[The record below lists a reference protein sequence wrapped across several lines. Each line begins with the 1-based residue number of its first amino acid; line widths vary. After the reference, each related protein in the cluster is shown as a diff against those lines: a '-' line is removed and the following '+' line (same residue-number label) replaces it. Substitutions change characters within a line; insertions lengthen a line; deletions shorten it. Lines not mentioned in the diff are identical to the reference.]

1 MKNNLNFYKDVW
13 SIIFV
18 IMIVLFSCRL
28 QNGQKV
34 VDWAER
40 YKDSAF
46 IDMGSDDLEAQFLE
60 GNVDMGLYSRAAV
73 RILKTPRV
81 QGDTLY
87 LPIKS
92 GAEVK
97 VSENVYRYIVDVMR
111 SGNRLLQTDTSY
123 GIRMALPDSTYFV
136 TRKSARFDWAVPC
149 R

>member
-1 MKNNLNFYKDVW
+1 MKNDLG
-13 SIIFV
+13 IIFFMTV
-18 IMIVLFSCRL
+18 VLFSCRS
-28 QNGQKV
+28 QCGREV

-40 YKDSAF
+40 YRDSVF
-46 IDMGSDDLEAQFLE
+46 IDLGNGDLEVRFLE
-60 GNVDMGLYSRAAV
+60 GKVDGSLYSRAAARV
-73 RILKTPRV
+73 LKTPRI

-87 LPIKS
+87 LPIKN

-97 VSENVYRYIVDVMR
+97 VSENVYRYIVDVVR
-111 SGNRLLQTDTSY
+111 SGNRLLRTDTSY

>member
-1 MKNNLNFYKDVW
+1 MKNDLG
-13 SIIFV
+13 IIFFMTV
-18 IMIVLFSCRL
+18 VLFSCQSQSGRE
-28 QNGQKV
+28 V

-40 YKDSAF
+40 YRDSVF
-46 IDMGSDDLEAQFLE
+46 IDLGNGDLEVRFLE
-60 GNVDMGLYSRAAV
+60 GKVDGSLYSRAAARV
-73 RILKTPRV
+73 LKTPRI

-87 LPIKS
+87 LPIKN

-97 VSENVYRYIVDVMR
+97 VSENVYRYIVDVVR

-123 GIRMALPDSTYFV
+123 GIRMALLDSTYFV

>member
-1 MKNNLNFYKDVW
+1 MKNDLG
-13 SIIFV
+13 IIFFMTV
-18 IMIVLFSCRL
+18 VLFSCRL
-28 QNGQKV
+28 QSGREV

-40 YKDSAF
+40 YRDSVF
-46 IDMGSDDLEAQFLE
+46 IDLGNGDLEVRFLE
-60 GNVDMGLYSRAAV
+60 GKVDGSLYSRAAV
-73 RILKTPRV
+73 RVLKTPRI

-87 LPIKS
+87 LPIKN

-97 VSENVYRYIVDVMR
+97 VSENVYRYIVDVVR

>member
-1 MKNNLNFYKDVW
+1 MKNDLG
-13 SIIFV
+13 IIFFMTV
-18 IMIVLFSCRL
+18 VLFSCRS
-28 QNGQKV
+28 QSGREV

-40 YKDSAF
+40 YRDSVF
-46 IDMGSDDLEAQFLE
+46 IDLGNGDLEVRFLE
-60 GNVDMGLYSRAAV
+60 GKVDGSLYSRAAV
-73 RILKTPRV
+73 RVLKTPRI

-87 LPIKS
+87 LPIKN

-97 VSENVYRYIVDVMR
+97 VSENVYRYIVDVVR

>member
-1 MKNNLNFYKDVW
+1 MKNDLG
-13 SIIFV
+13 IIFFMTV
-18 IMIVLFSCRL
+18 VLFSCRL
-28 QNGQKV
+28 QSGWEV

-40 YKDSAF
+40 YRDSVF
-46 IDMGSDDLEAQFLE
+46 IDLENGDLEVRFLE
-60 GNVDMGLYSRAAV
+60 GKVDGRVYSRAAARV
-73 RILKTPRV
+73 LKTPRI

-87 LPIKS
+87 LPIKN

-97 VSENVYRYIVDVMR
+97 VSENVYRYIVDVVR